1 MFIAER
7 EGFEPPAPLSAA
19 VFKTAVI
26 DHSTISPDELLS
38 LAGCLVA
45 LFGCKDRGIFCNKQ
59 GMGRKIWAVLGILL
73 GGLLGV
79 GGFEGLLEALLGD
92 REGVGRV

>member
-1 MFIAER
+1 M
-7 EGFEPPAPLSAA
+7 
-19 VFKTAVI
+19 
-26 DHSTISPDELLS
+26 
-38 LAGCLVA
+38 
-45 LFGCKDRGIFCNKQ
+45 Q

-73 GGLLGV
+73 GAFCWGGLGV